1 MYKGMTTNLMVES
14 VEEALAFY
22 REILGF
28 SLVTSVPND
37 NGQLQFAILQK
48 DKLSL
53 MIQQR
58 ASLIQ
63 EYPILDAPR
72 VQPSVSLYIDVD
84 DFEQL
89 YMELKGRCHVLYEPH
104 TTFYGATEFAI
115 ADNNGYVLT
124 FAKA

>member
-1 MYKGMTTNLMVES
+1 MYKAMTTNLMVES
-14 VEEALAFY
+14 VEETLAFY
-22 REILGF
+22 EGILGF

-58 ASLIQ
+58 ASLTQ
-63 EYPILDAPR
+63 EYPILETSK
-72 VQPSVSLYIDVD
+72 VQPSVSLYMDVD

-89 YMELKGRCHVLYEPH
+89 YMELKEKCQVLYEPH

-124 FAKA
+124 FAKV